1 MKPKKNESRL
11 DDRDIEI
18 LKPLIEKARELGRTP
33 SVSEVPTAAL
43 IKSRFRIWKNA
54 VSAAGLPA
62 MNDPEQVRIRELES
76 RERKSE

>member
-1 MKPKKNESRL
+1 MKPKKTESRL